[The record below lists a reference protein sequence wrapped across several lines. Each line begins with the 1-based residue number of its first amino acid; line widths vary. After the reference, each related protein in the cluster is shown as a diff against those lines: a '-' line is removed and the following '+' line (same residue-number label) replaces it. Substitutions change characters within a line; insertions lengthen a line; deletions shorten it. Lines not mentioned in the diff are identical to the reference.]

1 MGRCSVSWVRELLG
15 RHLRPY
21 RAWIGLVFVLQFA
34 QTMAMLLLPNLNARI
49 IDEGILPGNTDLI
62 LRLGAVMLAI
72 AVVQVAAAVGAVYVG
87 ARTAMGVGRD
97 IRQALFTRVQRF
109 STQEISMF
117 GAPSLITRSTNDV
130 QQVQMLVLFTL
141 IMILMAPIMLLG
153 GVLMALQTDV
163 GLSAL
168 VVVVVPALS
177 IAMGLVVWRAI
188 PYFRLMQQRIDN
200 INRVLREQL
209 AGIRVIRAFVKEP
222 REAARFDEANLDLQH
237 VSIKVGKLM
246 VLAFPLVMFIVNA
259 ASVLVIWFGGQRVD
273 AGLTQVGALVAF
285 LAYLMFIL
293 MSVMLATMLVMVGP
307 RAMVSASR
315 IQEVLDSVPTLT
327 APARPRR
334 PDQVRGEVVLERV
347 SFGYPGADE
356 KVLHEVSFTARPGQ
370 TTAIIGSTGAGKST
384 VVNLVPRLFDPTG
397 GRVLIDG
404 VDARELDPELLAT
417 MVGLVPQGPYLFSG
431 TVRSNLSFGRAEA
444 TEPEMWEALGIA
456 QAADFV
462 AEMDGGLDAEISQGG
477 TNVSGGQRQ
486 RLAMARALIR
496 QAPIYLFDDSF
507 SALDY
512 TTDAALRAAMRPATR
527 QSTVIVVAQR
537 VATIRDADQIL
548 VLDHGRLVGAGTHRQ
563 LLAENATYAQIVNS
577 QLSAAEAA
585 S

>member
-177 IAMGLVVWRAI
+177 IAMGLVVWWGFKS
-188 PYFRLMQQRIDN
+188 PSGHQ
-200 INRVLREQL
+200 
-209 AGIRVIRAFVKEP
+209 G
-222 REAARFDEANLDLQH
+222 
-237 VSIKVGKLM
+237 
-246 VLAFPLVMFIVNA
+246 PLHHGAA
-259 ASVLVIWFGGQRVD
+259 ASN
-273 AGLTQVGALVAF
+273 
-285 LAYLMFIL
+285 
-293 MSVMLATMLVMVGP
+293 S
-307 RAMVSASR
+307 SARSPW
-315 IQEVLDSVPTLT
+315 QT
-327 APARPRR
+327 RR
-334 PDQVRGEVVLERV
+334 PGSPRG
-347 SFGYPGADE
+347 
-356 KVLHEVSFTARPGQ
+356 TAV
-370 TTAIIGSTGAGKST
+370 AGCQRS
-384 VVNLVPRLFDPTG
+384 
-397 GRVLIDG
+397 
-404 VDARELDPELLAT
+404 AR
-417 MVGLVPQGPYLFSG
+417 
-431 TVRSNLSFGRAEA
+431 
-444 TEPEMWEALGIA
+444 
-456 QAADFV
+456 
-462 AEMDGGLDAEISQGG
+462 
-477 TNVSGGQRQ
+477 
-486 RLAMARALIR
+486 
-496 QAPIYLFDDSF
+496 
-507 SALDY
+507 
-512 TTDAALRAAMRPATR
+512 
-527 QSTVIVVAQR
+527 
-537 VATIRDADQIL
+537 
-548 VLDHGRLVGAGTHRQ
+548 
-563 LLAENATYAQIVNS
+563 
-577 QLSAAEAA
+577 
-585 S
+585 